1 MSLWRTSQKK
11 LGVALSILAL
21 FGLVASFTLTYDAI
35 ETIKNPYYSPA
46 CNISPIV
53 SCGKALGSSRAEL
66 FGIPNPVYGILAF
79 TALLTLSVTLIAG
92 AKYKKWFWV
101 LVEAVAATGLAGA
114 MYLFFYSMYSLGSI
128 CPWCLLVWTS
138 VVAIFWLITTHLVAT
153 GVLATKG
160 ASHRIADFWD
170 KYAVPVLIVWYLALV
185 VIMFLRFRDYWLS
198 LI

>member
-1 MSLWRTSQKK
+1 MSLRRTSQKK
-11 LGVALSILAL
+11 LGVALAVLSI

-35 ETIKNPYYSPA
+35 ETIKNPNFIPT

-53 SCGKALGSSRAEL
+53 SCGKALGSSQAEL
-66 FGIPNPVYGILAF
+66 LGIPNPVYGVLAF

-92 AKYKKWFWV
+92 AKYKKWFWT
-101 LVEAVAATGLAGA
+101 LVEAAAAVGLTGA
-114 MYLFFYSMYSLGSI
+114 MYLFFFSMYSLGSI
-128 CPWCLLVWTS
+128 CPWCLLVWIS

-153 GVLATKG
+153 GLLAGKG

-170 KYAVPVLIVWYLALV
+170 RYAVPVLIVWYLALV
-185 VIMFLRFRDYWLS
+185 MIMFLRFRDYWLS